1 MPTPRSHALL
11 TLSVVVLL
19 GLLTDPF
26 MVLMSQM
33 QLYVVL
39 VLLTTLLIVWV
50 GLILREESSDEREVS
65 NRAFAARW
73 GYVSGIVILTFGL
86 LYEGLYLH
94 EINWWILFALIAK
107 ILSKFIARI
116 YIESTN

>member
-1 MPTPRSHALL
+1 MPSSRSHALL
-11 TLSVVVLL
+11 TLAVVCLL

-26 MVLMSQM
+26 MVFMTQM
-33 QLYVVL
+33 QLYMVL
-39 VLLTTLLIVWV
+39 VLVTTLLAVWV
-50 GLILREESSDEREVS
+50 GLILREESTDEREVA

-73 GYVSGIVILTFGL
+73 GYVSGITILTAGL

-107 ILSKFIARI
+107 ILSKFLARI

>member
-1 MPTPRSHALL
+1 MQSTHSHALL
-11 TLSVVVLL
+11 TLAVVVLL

-33 QLYVVL
+33 QLYLVL
-39 VLLTTLLIVWV
+39 VLVTTLLIVWV
-50 GLILREESSDEREVS
+50 GLILREESTDEREVA

-73 GYVSGIVILTFGL
+73 GYVSGITILTTGL
-86 LYEGLYLH
+86 LYEGSVLH

-107 ILSKFIARI
+107 ILSKFLARI
-116 YIESTN
+116 YIESKN